1 MLISKGVL
9 RRFISFLRE
18 LNLDRFDELSVKSID
33 GYIDSIQVAA
43 KTKKNHLSIISR
55 MLDQAISEG
64 LLEANPAAKATLPK
78 IIPSIRHRLLEPID
92 LEIIFKGA
100 GGWKTYYMFL
110 LYTGLRAGDV
120 ALLKRENIDLK
131 KRCIKSLIRKSR
143 RIHEFPLADTL
154 LALVASDTPL
164 YTPLFPS
171 LYSES
176 ERKLN
181 NKLYV
186 PRHYM
191 QTLLEVGG
199 RPKATL
205 HSFRHTF
212 NNTLRDLGLGI
223 EDRQILLA
231 HASSQTTKVYTHP
244 NFNYALDF
252 VNRMPLYKNEES
264 S

>member
-1 MLISKGVL
+1 MLIAKGVL

-18 LNLDRFDELSVKSID
+18 LNLDRFDELDVKSID

-64 LLEANPAAKATLPK
+64 LLEANPAKRATLPK

-120 ALLKRENIDLK
+120 ALLRRENIDLK
-131 KRCIKSLIRKSR
+131 KRCIKSLIRKTR
-143 RIHEFPLADTL
+143 RIHEFPLADAL
-154 LALVASDTPL
+154 LALVGSDTAL
-164 YTPLFPS
+164 QTPLFPT

-181 NKLYV
+181 GNLTK
-186 PRHYM
+186 PRKFM
-191 QTLLEVGG
+191 QKLLEIGG

-212 NNTLRDLGLGI
+212 NNTNQQLEKSLI
-223 EDRQILLA
+223 
-231 HASSQTTKVYTHP
+231 S
-244 NFNYALDF
+244 
-252 VNRMPLYKNEES
+252 
-264 S
+264 